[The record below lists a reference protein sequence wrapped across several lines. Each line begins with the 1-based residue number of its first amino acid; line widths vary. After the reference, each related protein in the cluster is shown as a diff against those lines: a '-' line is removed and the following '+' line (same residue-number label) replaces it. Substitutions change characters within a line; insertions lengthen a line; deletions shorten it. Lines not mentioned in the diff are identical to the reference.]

1 MALFLADEN
10 FPFPIVRELRALGH
24 DVEVLNR
31 DERSASDLE
40 LLTRARAQAR
50 ILLTQDK
57 DFASLVVQ
65 RRLVAFGIVHLSARN
80 KGGWRERAEP
90 LAALIAGAAD
100 RLSGSFSVLTEEGIT
115 HQALDGG
122 QQSSA

>member
-1 MALFLADEN
+1 M
-10 FPFPIVRELRALGH
+10 GH

-31 DERSASDLE
+31 DERSVSDLE
-40 LLTRARAQAR
+40 LLTRPGEQAR

-57 DFASLVVQ
+57 DFAALILE

-100 RLSGSFSVLTEEGIT
+100 RLAGSYSVLTEEGIP
-115 HQALDGG
+115 HQVFQGVP
-122 QQSSA
+122 QSPT